1 MAQPLQE
8 SAYEPRG
15 IPSALGTGGALRF
28 FSASNL
34 QAQSDRQARSNHRQT
49 DRQAGM
55 LAHLLRCHF
64 ILKGVILPRQARDKH
79 RENPTQKKSAVFLL
93 PLVLEGVAK
102 EIKAKPL
109 WEVMPLN
116 LRRMRWSLLPVVL
129 LDLARNVVSNIVC
142 ETQNIPHAR
151 TNTHVITNDPVVL
164 I

>member
-1 MAQPLQE
+1 
-8 SAYEPRG
+8 
-15 IPSALGTGGALRF
+15 
-28 FSASNL
+28 
-34 QAQSDRQARSNHRQT
+34 
-49 DRQAGM
+49 M
-55 LAHLLRCHF
+55 L
-64 ILKGVILPRQARDKH
+64 VW
-79 RENPTQKKSAVFLL
+79 
-93 PLVLEGVAK
+93 VAK